1 MVRTFLYST
10 CPISDISLGA
20 GGLYFEYVFFAD
32 KFRSAVWTMT
42 VTPDTPLTSL
52 REMAA
57 FYFAKIKEERPNGP
71 YRLASYSASSLLLVV
86 LVKLFE
92 DNGDEV
98 VQATML
104 DHFPAMFVYLA
115 NKFGNPNPRV
125 QENIKTMLD
134 AGMAA
139 IEGMMERDSNRDTLR
154 RSKNLL
160 MDAWKGGPANEMSRK
175 SVGTIKAFLTA
186 IAEFVY
192 DLTTDET
199 GAASIE
205 LMAEWMKTVKVPI
218 TVVVAPA
225 GAAGGISVEDRE
237 LWADLGVKQC
247 LPEAKVISV
256 KGGHYEFLTDEAVI
270 QLLQEGY

>member
-1 MVRTFLYST
+1 MIPCGGRRIFSRMRGKVALRTR
-10 CPISDISLGA
+10 CRGN
-20 GGLYFEYVFFAD
+20 
-32 KFRSAVWTMT
+32 RS
-42 VTPDTPLTSL
+42 
-52 REMAA
+52 
-57 FYFAKIKEERPNGP
+57 
-71 YRLASYSASSLLLVV
+71 
-86 LVKLFE
+86 
-92 DNGDEV
+92 
-98 VQATML
+98 
-104 DHFPAMFVYLA
+104 
-115 NKFGNPNPRV
+115 
-125 QENIKTMLD
+125 
-134 AGMAA
+134 
-139 IEGMMERDSNRDTLR
+139 
-154 RSKNLL
+154 
-160 MDAWKGGPANEMSRK
+160 
-175 SVGTIKAFLTA
+175 GTIKAFLTA

-205 LMAEWMKTVKVPI
+205 LMAQWMKTVKVPI

>member
-10 CPISDISLGA
+10 YPISDISLGA

-104 DHFPAMFVYLA
+104 DHFPAMFVHLA
-115 NKFGNPNPRV
+115 NKFGNPNPRT
-125 QENIKTMLD
+125 ENIQIMLD

-160 MDAWKGGPANEMSRK
+160 TRCVERWPCERD
-175 SVGTIKAFLTA
+175 V
-186 IAEFVY
+186 AEIGRY
-192 DLTTDET
+192 DQ
-199 GAASIE
+199 
-205 LMAEWMKTVKVPI
+205 
-218 TVVVAPA
+218 
-225 GAAGGISVEDRE
+225 
-237 LWADLGVKQC
+237 GVSHC
-247 LPEAKVISV
+247 
-256 KGGHYEFLTDEAVI
+256 HR
-270 QLLQEGY
+270 